1 MLDIE
6 DIIGS
11 DSVLTGRLQDG
22 KFASGFSGHPYGR
35 PVGSKNKA
43 NLGGPISQETLN
55 LLETLSKDDLIGVIR
70 RVSGAIWAVGV
81 LTEEETYQAMLDKL
95 AIIGL
100 TTDDVKDSLSYI
112 KEWIDRKKG
121 KPIGTSPT
129 VQIGTSGD
137 LNVMIR
143 LVDAAGKVETIQG

>member
-1 MLDIE
+1 MLDLE

-11 DSVLTGRLQDG
+11 DPRLTGRLQDG
-22 KFASGFSGHPYGR
+22 TFAPGVSGNIYGR
-35 PVGSKNKA
+35 ELGSKNKA

-55 LLETLSKDDLIGVIR
+55 LLETLSKEELIGIIR
-70 RVSGAIWAVGV
+70 RVSGAIWAVGIMS
-81 LTEEETYQAMLDKL
+81 EQETYQAMLDKL

-100 TTDDVKDSLSYI
+100 TTNDVKDSLSYI

-121 KPIGTSPT
+121 KPVGTSHT
-129 VQIGTSGD
+129 VQIGTTGD

-143 LVDAAGKVETIQG
+143 LVDSQGKIETIEG